1 MGRKIFDISLIL
13 VRGLNG
19 RAKKIGRGFDF
30 RLELSG
36 VFPRDIE
43 GLEFMKNNLQVSN
56 ICTVKILRAWKFEQ
70 ATNGC

>member
-1 MGRKIFDISLIL
+1 MGRKKFDISLL

-30 RLELSG
+30 RLGVSG
-36 VFPRDIE
+36 LFSRDIE

-56 ICTVKILRAWKFEQ
+56 ICTAKVLRAWKLEQ